1 MTPKRLEMVL
11 AIIFLCVGIVAT
23 ANTIRL
29 NNYIRQTLPRDAA
42 QEQCNAETIA
52 VMKTWLEARASRD
65 AAMNARDDAAVVVLD
80 AKMNGQDPTP
90 EQIRA
95 WHDAVAN
102 DRLVREQA
110 GENNHP
116 LPDCEVK

>member
-1 MTPKRLEMVL
+1 MRKLELVL
-11 AIIFLCVGIVAT
+11 AVIFLCVGIVAT

-80 AKMNGQDPTP
+80 AALNGEPTP

-95 WHDAVAN
+95 WHDAVVN
-102 DRLVREQA
+102 DRQVREQA
-110 GENNHP
+110 GENSHP
-116 LPDCEVK
+116 LPSCEVKAP